1 VSEFLPSILPFVVD
15 NADQFQINSDIRGV
29 GAFPHHRTAS
39 TDIHGYDKS
48 TAWDIHGYDKS
59 TAWDIHGYDKSTA

>member
-1 VSEFLPSILPFVVD
+1 LHLGVSYNSHGKQQYFLKQLWELSHITE
-15 NADQFQINSDIRGV
+15 QHS
-29 GAFPHHRTAS
+29 TAS

-59 TAWDIHGYDKSTA
+59 TA